1 MRSCR
6 SPGRQRHSLPHAAVC
21 SAHTCARTPGPRSH
35 RAVPQLA
42 PAGPRSEPRPR
53 RHLLGLLRVSPQR
66 GGGLEAAELCHLPPA
81 PGRSAPCGAN
91 GSGRGP
97 PAPRGASRDA
107 LTWRYVTSRRR
118 HRLSRAFP
126 WSPRGRGRREGKE
139 STNGRACGW
148 CLWAGRGHG
157 AEGRERSG
165 VGGASGRAE
174 RLKSRASVC
183 KLAAWLYEPRFSY
196 EPSETSLTSYLFT
209 DTKHTS

>member
-66 GGGLEAAELCHLPPA
+66 GGGLEAAELRHLPPA

-107 LTWRYVTSRRR
+107 LTWRSHVTLRDVPTAPPPLACFPVKSQGTRKAGRKGVDQWESVWVVPVGRAGPRRWG
-118 HRLSRAFP
+118 AGKE
-126 WSPRGRGRREGKE
+126 RGGRCLREG
-139 STNGRACGW
+139 
-148 CLWAGRGHG
+148 WAP
-157 AEGRERSG
+157 E
-165 VGGASGRAE
+165 
-174 RLKSRASVC
+174 
-183 KLAAWLYEPRFSY
+183 
-196 EPSETSLTSYLFT
+196 EPSVRV
-209 DTKHTS
+209 